1 MRSTQKR
8 DQILYIGHEQK
19 FNEISGSS
27 SVWKCTIVCTF
38 MSTEDGCGRI
48 VHKCLSGICN
58 MKGDSAYVKT
68 LSKTIWFVLK
78 NILCFHVDL
87 SVLSR
92 LAEKP
97 GTQCG
102 VCIHM
107 ESENMQGDDSCGI
120 KKWYKEINRMSYCM
134 LFLLL
139 HKKKKILVK
148 QHGKWGM
155 FQKIYSMQKSMDPYD
170 YLCLLQC
177 LVML

>member
-1 MRSTQKR
+1 
-8 DQILYIGHEQK
+8 
-19 FNEISGSS
+19 
-27 SVWKCTIVCTF
+27 
-38 MSTEDGCGRI
+38 
-48 VHKCLSGICN
+48 
-58 MKGDSAYVKT
+58 
-68 LSKTIWFVLK
+68 
-78 NILCFHVDL
+78 
-87 SVLSR
+87 
-92 LAEKP
+92 
-97 GTQCG
+97 
-102 VCIHM
+102 M